1 MYKKYFKNSK
11 NIELINTPKY
21 SKNNN
26 WLNLIR
32 IKTKKNIIKVISEL
46 KAYNI
51 DTRPIWQ
58 PNHLQLPFKKFNRF
72 NLRNYKNNIKDVLC
86 IPSSASLKKKD
97 IQKISNILRK
107 ICK

>member
-1 MYKKYFKNSK
+1 MICIKKYFKNSK

-86 IPSSASLKKKD
+86 IPSV
-97 IQKISNILRK
+97 QV
-107 ICK
+107 